1 MGRDDDGDLVWS
13 SELGGRVKPAAGKKG
28 GGKKR
33 RGKGPP
39 PLPAATGKGVRV
51 ARATQG
57 RKGKGVTVVTG
68 LPLDDFELKELAKKL
83 KASVGAGGKV
93 RDGCIEIQGEHRDK
107 VVAVLKDLG
116 YDAKKSGG

>member
-1 MGRDDDGDLVWS
+1 MGRDDDGELVWS
-13 SELGGRVKPAAGKKG
+13 SEMGGRVKPAKG
-28 GGKKR
+28 GGKKKR

-39 PLPAATGKGVRV
+39 PLPTATGKGVRV

-68 LPLDDFELKELAKKL
+68 LPLDDVALRDLAKQL
-83 KASVGAGGKV
+83 KARVGAGGKV
-93 RDGCIEIQGEHRDK
+93 RDGAIEIQGEHRDT
-107 VVAVLKDLG
+107 VVEALKALG